1 MRIGILGSGL
11 LGGKLG
17 TLLARAGHEVVFS
30 YARSPQKLKRLAR
43 QAGANAHAGT
53 PAEAARH
60 GEALLLAVPWPRLAD
75 VLGQAGDV
83 AGKVVV
89 NCSLP
94 MNAGNTALAVAGTS
108 SGLEELAKTVA
119 KARVVA
125 AFNTVP
131 SEVLAGVYRRRR
143 RADRPSLV
151 YCGDDRR
158 AKSVAVT
165 SFATSASIRL
175 MPARPGSPAISS
187 RSRSWSRSLST
198 RARAARPWRT
208 GSSGSGAS
216 GPPGLPDQVSVK
228 SGDFGL

>member
-131 SEVLAGVYRRRR
+131 SEVLAGVYGGGAGPTG
-143 RADRPSLV
+143 RASSIAATIGAPS
-151 YCGDDRR
+151 RW
-158 AKSVAVT
+158 
-165 SFATSASIRL
+165 
-175 MPARPGSPAISS
+175 P
-187 RSRSWSRSLST
+187 
-198 RARAARPWRT
+198 
-208 GSSGSGAS
+208 
-216 GPPGLPDQVSVK
+216 
-228 SGDFGL
+228 